1 MSAASSSPS
10 QKHWYVARTRYF
22 RKEIQMRDLLS
33 QLDVENFVP
42 TVKSRRSRGKGMTEK
57 AAAPNLVFVR
67 TDKASACALITER
80 HLPMEWMQDCATRS
94 MLVVPDKQMDD
105 FRRVFAIAS
114 VEEGGLLTENF
125 SPGDPVQV
133 TEGPLRGVEGNIVED
148 AGKIYVVVGLA
159 GSVFARAMVPKAW
172 LKIMR

>member
-1 MSAASSSPS
+1 MSSNSSPQ
-10 QKHWYVARTRYF
+10 QKHWYVGRTRYF
-22 RKEIQMRDLLS
+22 RKEIQMRDLLTEMG
-33 QLDVENFVP
+33 VENFVP
-42 TVKSRRSRGKGMTEK
+42 TLKTRRTRGKGMAEK

-67 TDKASACALITER
+67 TDKVSACALITER
-80 HLPMEWMQDCATRS
+80 HLPMEWMQDCATHC
-94 MLVVPDKQMDD
+94 MLQVPDKQMED
-105 FRRVFAIAS
+105 FQRVFS
-114 VEEGGLLTENF
+114 VATLEEGGILTEAF
-125 SPGDPVQV
+125 APGDAVQV

>member
-1 MSAASSSPS
+1 
-10 QKHWYVARTRYF
+10 
-22 RKEIQMRDLLS
+22 
-33 QLDVENFVP
+33 
-42 TVKSRRSRGKGMTEK
+42 
-57 AAAPNLVFVR
+57 
-67 TDKASACALITER
+67 
-80 HLPMEWMQDCATRS
+80 MQDCATRS

-105 FRRVFAIAS
+105 FRRVFEIAS

-148 AGKIYVVVGLA
+148 VGKIYVVVGLA

>member
-1 MSAASSSPS
+1 MLSNSSSPQ

-22 RKEIQMRDLLS
+22 RKEIQMRNLLTEMGI
-33 QLDVENFVP
+33 ENFVP
-42 TVKSRRSRGKGMTEK
+42 TLKTRRTRGKGMAEK
-57 AAAPNLVFVR
+57 PAAPNLVFVR

-80 HLPMEWMQDCATRS
+80 HLPMEWMQDCATHS
-94 MLVVPDKQMDD
+94 MMQVPDKQMED
-105 FRRVFAIAS
+105 FQRVFAVAS
-114 VEEGGLLTENF
+114 VEEGGLLTEAF

-148 AGKIYVVVGLA
+148 AGKIYVAVGLA

>member
-1 MSAASSSPS
+1 MSSNSSPQ
-10 QKHWYVARTRYF
+10 QKHWYVGRTRYF
-22 RKEIQMRDLLS
+22 RKEIQMRDLLTEMG
-33 QLDVENFVP
+33 VENFVP
-42 TVKSRRSRGKGMTEK
+42 TLKSRRTRGKGMAEK

-67 TDKASACALITER
+67 TDKVSACALITER
-80 HLPMEWMQDCATRS
+80 HLPMEWMQDCATHS
-94 MLVVPDKQMDD
+94 MLQVPDKQMED
-105 FRRVFAIAS
+105 FQRVFS
-114 VEEGGLLTENF
+114 VATLEEGGILTEAF
-125 SPGDPVQV
+125 APGDAVQV

>member
-1 MSAASSSPS
+1 MLSNSSSPQ

-22 RKEIQMRDLLS
+22 RKEIQMRNTLTELGI
-33 QLDVENFVP
+33 ENFVP
-42 TVKSRRSRGKGMTEK
+42 TLKTRRTRGKGMAEK
-57 AAAPNLVFVR
+57 PAAPNLVFVR

-80 HLPMEWMQDCATRS
+80 HLPMEWMQDCATHS
-94 MLVVPDKQMDD
+94 MMQVPDKQMED
-105 FRRVFAIAS
+105 FQRVFAVAS
-114 VEEGGLLTENF
+114 VEEGGLLTEAF

-148 AGKIYVVVGLA
+148 AGKIYVAVGLA